1 MQGISFLA
9 KRIAESS
16 YLSRW
21 IVLGID
27 TFLSVFSSLMVYL
40 VLSLF
45 TTMDIVGT
53 VYLYTALAS
62 FVVSIAV
69 FLLFGTYRGIMRHTT
84 MAEVFRLF
92 VALLVKVIVIYIL
105 FILLEWKLG
114 KFFISPSKLVILG
127 VIDLVFSLFALVLL
141 RVILI
146 YVYTMFMAAVSKY
159 SKRVLIYGDD
169 SRSLSLATYLSKKAY
184 AEYRIIGYIV
194 VDDQIRKLKITGL
207 PVYTVDSYEYFE
219 SIVNKKN
226 IDAIIFPDQKQALEE
241 KDRLINYCIKERVR
255 VMLLPQLSEMSSD
268 KKMFST
274 QLRDIKIED
283 LLGREEI
290 TINMEEIADFLNNK
304 VVMVTG
310 AAGSIGSEL
319 CRLVSSFNIKE
330 LVLVDNAE
338 TPLHNIQLEMI
349 DTENDRGEYDLE
361 KINAKYKFLLADVRN
376 RRRINSI
383 FDRYQPQIVFH
394 AAAYKHVPMVEG
406 NPTEAV
412 NVNVIG
418 TKVVADA
425 ALRIGVE
432 KMIMVSTDKAVNPT
446 NVMGASKRI
455 AEIYVQSLSKAVMAG
470 KVEGKTKFITTRF
483 GNVLGSN
490 GSVIPRFRDQIM
502 AGGPVT
508 VTHKDIIRYFM
519 TIPEACRLVLEAA
532 TMGDGYEI
540 FVFDMG
546 QPVKIADLARNMIA
560 LSGYEPDVDIKIK
573 YTGLRPGEK
582 LYEELLNEKELTIE
596 TDHKKISIAKVR
608 SYEYDEVLEQI
619 LELKAAAKESKF
631 YDSVKIMKRIVPEF
645 KSQNSVY
652 AQLDKGSEANNKE
665 Q

>member
-1 MQGISFLA
+1 MEGIKSIA
-9 KRIAESS
+9 RKIAESS

-21 IVLGID
+21 VVLGID
-27 TFLSVFSSLMVYL
+27 SVLSVFSSMMVYL
-40 VLSLF
+40 LLSYFITISIAPLVYVNLAVISL
-45 TTMDIVGT
+45 IV
-53 VYLYTALAS
+53 S
-62 FVVSIAV
+62 VSI
-69 FLLFGTYRGIMRHTT
+69 FLLCGTYRGIMRHTT
-84 MAEVFRLF
+84 MHEILRLF
-92 VALLVKVIVIYIL
+92 VALSIKDIIMFIV
-105 FILLEWKLG
+105 LLSLG
-114 KFFISPSKLVILG
+114 KYIGIGETAPIKLFMIQLLDLVI
-127 VIDLVFSLFALVLL
+127 SLSALILL
-141 RVILI
+141 RVVLI
-146 YVYTMFMAAVSKY
+146 YVYTLFMAAISNV

-169 SRSLSLATYLSKKAY
+169 ERALSLATYLSNKAY
-184 AEYRIIGYIV
+184 AEYRIVGFV
-194 VDDQIRKLKITGL
+194 VVEDSIKKLKISGL
-207 PVYTVDSYEYFE
+207 PVFTVGSYEYFRNV
-219 SIVNKKN
+219 IGKKGVNT
-226 IDAIIFPDQKQALEE
+226 IIFPDQKQALEE
-241 KDRLINYCIKERVR
+241 RDRLISFCIKEHVK
-255 VMLLPQLSEMSSD
+255 VMLLPQMTEVENS

-274 QLRDIKIED
+274 QVREIRIED

-290 TINMEEIADFLNNK
+290 FVNMEEISSFLNNK
-304 VVMVTG
+304 IVMVTG

-319 CRLVSSFNIKE
+319 CRLISSFGIKQ
-330 LVLVDNAE
+330 LLLVDNAE
-338 TPLHNIQLEMI
+338 TPLHNVQLELT
-349 DTENDRGEYDLE
+349 DKENE
-361 KINAKYKFLLADVRN
+361 KGNGLDYVAEKYKFLLADVRN
-376 RRRINSI
+376 RVRVNAI
-383 FDRYQPQIVFH
+383 FDKYQPQIVFH
-394 AAAYKHVPMVEG
+394 AAAYKHVPMMEN
-406 NPTEAV
+406 NPTEAI
-412 NVNVIG
+412 NVNVVG

-455 AEIYVQSLSKAVMAG
+455 AEIYVQSLSKAVIAG
-470 KVEGKTKFITTRF
+470 KVEGHTKFVTTRF

-490 GSVIPRFRDQIM
+490 GSVIPRFREQIM

-546 QPVKIADLARNMIA
+546 TPVRIADLARNMIA

-608 SYEYDEVLEQI
+608 NYEYSDVLEKI
-619 LELKAAAKESKF
+619 LELKAIAKASKF
-631 YDSVKIMKRIVPEF
+631 YEAVNMMKEIVPEF

-652 AQLDKGSEANNKE
+652 SEIDKLNEKS
-665 Q
+665 QD

>member
-1 MQGISFLA
+1 MEGIKSIA
-9 KRIAESS
+9 RKIAESS

-21 IVLGID
+21 VVLGID
-27 TFLSVFSSLMVYL
+27 SVLSVFSSMMVYL
-40 VLSLF
+40 LLSYFITISIAPLVYVNLAVISL
-45 TTMDIVGT
+45 IV
-53 VYLYTALAS
+53 S
-62 FVVSIAV
+62 VSI
-69 FLLFGTYRGIMRHTT
+69 FLLCGTYRGIMRHTT
-84 MAEVFRLF
+84 MYEILRLF
-92 VALLVKVIVIYIL
+92 VALSIKDIIMFIV
-105 FILLEWKLG
+105 LLSLG
-114 KFFISPSKLVILG
+114 KYIGIGETAPIKLFMIQLLDLVI
-127 VIDLVFSLFALVLL
+127 SLSALILL
-141 RVILI
+141 RVVLI
-146 YVYTMFMAAVSKY
+146 YVYTLFMAAISNV

-169 SRSLSLATYLSKKAY
+169 ERALSLATYLSNKAY
-184 AEYRIIGYIV
+184 AEYRIVGFV
-194 VDDQIRKLKITGL
+194 VVEDSIKKLKISGL
-207 PVYTVDSYEYFE
+207 PVFTVGSYEYFRNV
-219 SIVNKKN
+219 IGKKGVNT
-226 IDAIIFPDQKQALEE
+226 IIFPDQKQALEE
-241 KDRLINYCIKERVR
+241 RDRLISFCIKEHVK
-255 VMLLPQLSEMSSD
+255 VMLLPQMTEVENS

-274 QLRDIKIED
+274 QVREIRIED

-290 TINMEEIADFLNNK
+290 FVNMEEISSFLNNK
-304 VVMVTG
+304 IVMVTG

-319 CRLVSSFNIKE
+319 CRLISSFGIKQ
-330 LVLVDNAE
+330 LLLVDNAE
-338 TPLHNIQLEMI
+338 TPLHNVQLELT
-349 DTENDRGEYDLE
+349 DKENE
-361 KINAKYKFLLADVRN
+361 KGNGLDYVAEKYKFLLADVRN
-376 RRRINSI
+376 RVRVNAI
-383 FDRYQPQIVFH
+383 FDKYQPQIVFH
-394 AAAYKHVPMVEG
+394 AAAYKHVPMMEN
-406 NPTEAV
+406 NPTEAI
-412 NVNVIG
+412 NVNVVG

-455 AEIYVQSLSKAVMAG
+455 AEIYVQSLSKAVIAG
-470 KVEGKTKFITTRF
+470 KVEGHTKFVTTRF

-490 GSVIPRFRDQIM
+490 GSVIPRFREQIM

-546 QPVKIADLARNMIA
+546 TPVRIADLARNMIA

-608 SYEYDEVLEQI
+608 NYEYSDVLEKI
-619 LELKAAAKESKF
+619 LELKAIAKASKF
-631 YDSVKIMKRIVPEF
+631 YEAVKMMKEIVPEF

-652 AQLDKGSEANNKE
+652 SEIDKLNEKS
-665 Q
+665 QD

>member
-1 MQGISFLA
+1 MEGIKSIA
-9 KRIAESS
+9 RKIAESS

-21 IVLGID
+21 VVLGID
-27 TFLSVFSSLMVYL
+27 SVLSVFSSMMVYL
-40 VLSLF
+40 LLSYFITISIAPLVYVNLAVISL
-45 TTMDIVGT
+45 IV
-53 VYLYTALAS
+53 S
-62 FVVSIAV
+62 VSI
-69 FLLFGTYRGIMRHTT
+69 FLLCGTYRGIMRHTT
-84 MAEVFRLF
+84 MHEILRLF
-92 VALLVKVIVIYIL
+92 VALSIKDIIMFIV
-105 FILLEWKLG
+105 LLSLG
-114 KFFISPSKLVILG
+114 KYIGIGETAPIKLFMIQLLDLVI
-127 VIDLVFSLFALVLL
+127 SLSALILL
-141 RVILI
+141 RVVLI
-146 YVYTMFMAAVSKY
+146 YVYTLFMAAISNV

-169 SRSLSLATYLSKKAY
+169 ERALSLATYLSNKAY
-184 AEYRIIGYIV
+184 AEYRIVGFV
-194 VDDQIRKLKITGL
+194 VVEDSIKKLKISGL
-207 PVYTVDSYEYFE
+207 PVFTVGSYEYFRNV
-219 SIVNKKN
+219 IGKKGVNT
-226 IDAIIFPDQKQALEE
+226 IIFPDQKQALEE
-241 KDRLINYCIKERVR
+241 RDRLISFCIKEHVK
-255 VMLLPQLSEMSSD
+255 VMLLPQMTEVENS

-274 QLRDIKIED
+274 QVREIRIED

-290 TINMEEIADFLNNK
+290 FVNMEEISSFLNNK
-304 VVMVTG
+304 IVMVTG

-319 CRLVSSFNIKE
+319 CRLISSFGIKQ
-330 LVLVDNAE
+330 LLLVDNAE
-338 TPLHNIQLEMI
+338 TPLHNVQLELT
-349 DTENDRGEYDLE
+349 DKENE
-361 KINAKYKFLLADVRN
+361 KGNGLDYVAEKYKFLLADVRN
-376 RRRINSI
+376 RVRVNAI
-383 FDRYQPQIVFH
+383 FDKYQPQIVFH
-394 AAAYKHVPMVEG
+394 AAAYKHVPMMEN
-406 NPTEAV
+406 NPTEAI
-412 NVNVIG
+412 NVNVVG

-455 AEIYVQSLSKAVMAG
+455 AEIYVQSLSKAVIAG
-470 KVEGKTKFITTRF
+470 KVEGHTKYVTTRF

-490 GSVIPRFRDQIM
+490 GSVIPRFREQIM

-546 QPVKIADLARNMIA
+546 TPVRIADLARNMIA

-608 SYEYDEVLEQI
+608 NYEYSDVLEKI
-619 LELKAAAKESKF
+619 LELKAIAKASKF
-631 YDSVKIMKRIVPEF
+631 YEAVKMMKEIVPEF

-652 AQLDKGSEANNKE
+652 SEIDKLNEKS
-665 Q
+665 QD

>member
-1 MQGISFLA
+1 MEGIKSIA
-9 KRIAESS
+9 RKIAESS

-21 IVLGID
+21 VVLGID
-27 TFLSVFSSLMVYL
+27 SVLSVFSSMMVYL
-40 VLSLF
+40 LLSYFITISIAPLVYVNLAVISL
-45 TTMDIVGT
+45 IV
-53 VYLYTALAS
+53 S
-62 FVVSIAV
+62 VSI
-69 FLLFGTYRGIMRHTT
+69 FLLCGTYRGIMRHTT
-84 MAEVFRLF
+84 MHEILRLF
-92 VALLVKVIVIYIL
+92 VALSIKDIIMFIV
-105 FILLEWKLG
+105 LLSLG
-114 KFFISPSKLVILG
+114 KYIGIGETAPIKLFMIQLLDLVI
-127 VIDLVFSLFALVLL
+127 SLSALILL
-141 RVILI
+141 RVVLI
-146 YVYTMFMAAVSKY
+146 YVYTLFMAAISNV

-169 SRSLSLATYLSKKAY
+169 ERALSLATYLSNKAY
-184 AEYRIIGYIV
+184 AEYRIVGYV
-194 VDDQIRKLKITGL
+194 VVEDSIKKLKISGL
-207 PVYTVDSYEYFE
+207 PVFTVGSYEYFRNV
-219 SIVNKKN
+219 IGKKGVNT
-226 IDAIIFPDQKQALEE
+226 IIFPDQKQALEE
-241 KDRLINYCIKERVR
+241 RDRLISFCIKEHVK
-255 VMLLPQLSEMSSD
+255 VMLLPQMTEVENS

-274 QLRDIKIED
+274 QVREIRIED

-290 TINMEEIADFLNNK
+290 FVNMEEISSFLNNK
-304 VVMVTG
+304 IVMVTG

-319 CRLVSSFNIKE
+319 CRLISSFGIKQ
-330 LVLVDNAE
+330 LLLVDNAE
-338 TPLHNIQLEMI
+338 TPLHNVQLELT
-349 DTENDRGEYDLE
+349 DKENE
-361 KINAKYKFLLADVRN
+361 KGNGLDYVAEKYKFLLADVRN
-376 RRRINSI
+376 RVRVNAI
-383 FDRYQPQIVFH
+383 FDKYQPQIVFH
-394 AAAYKHVPMVEG
+394 AAAYKHVPMMEN
-406 NPTEAV
+406 NPTEAI
-412 NVNVIG
+412 NVNVVG

-455 AEIYVQSLSKAVMAG
+455 AEIYVQSLSKAVIAG
-470 KVEGKTKFITTRF
+470 KVEGHTKFVTTRF

-490 GSVIPRFRDQIM
+490 GSVIPRFREQIM

-546 QPVKIADLARNMIA
+546 TPVRIADLARNMIA

-608 SYEYDEVLEQI
+608 NYEYSDVLEKI
-619 LELKAAAKESKF
+619 LELKAIAKASKF
-631 YDSVKIMKRIVPEF
+631 YEAVKMMKEIVPEF

-652 AQLDKGSEANNKE
+652 SEIDKLNEKS
-665 Q
+665 QD

>member
-1 MQGISFLA
+1 MEGIKSIA
-9 KRIAESS
+9 RKIAESS

-21 IVLGID
+21 VVLGID
-27 TFLSVFSSLMVYL
+27 SVLSVFSSMMVYL
-40 VLSLF
+40 LLSYFITISIAPL
-45 TTMDIVGT
+45 
-53 VYLYTALAS
+53 VYVNLAVIS
-62 FVVSIAV
+62 LVVSVSI
-69 FLLFGTYRGIMRHTT
+69 FLLCGTYRGIMRHTT
-84 MAEVFRLF
+84 MHEILRLF
-92 VALLVKVIVIYIL
+92 VALSIKVIII
-105 FILLEWKLG
+105 FIVLLSLG
-114 KFFISPSKLVILG
+114 KYIGIGETSPIKLIMIQLLDLVI
-127 VIDLVFSLFALVLL
+127 SLFALVVL
-141 RVILI
+141 RVVLI
-146 YVYTMFMAAVSKY
+146 YVYTLFMAAISNV

-169 SRSLSLATYLSKKAY
+169 ERALSLATYLSNKAY
-184 AEYRIIGYIV
+184 AEYRIVGFV
-194 VDDQIRKLKITGL
+194 VVENSIKKLKISGL
-207 PVYTVDSYEYFE
+207 PVFTVGSYEYFRNLIE
-219 SIVNKKN
+219 KKGVNT
-226 IDAIIFPDQKQALEE
+226 IIFPDQKQALEE
-241 KDRLINYCIKERVR
+241 RDRLISFCIKEHVK
-255 VMLLPQLSEMSSD
+255 VMLLPQMTEVENS

-274 QLRDIKIED
+274 QVREIRIED

-290 TINMEEIADFLNNK
+290 FVNMEEISSFLNNK
-304 VVMVTG
+304 IVMVTG

-319 CRLVSSFNIKE
+319 CRLISSFGIKQ
-330 LVLVDNAE
+330 LLLVDNAE
-338 TPLHNIQLEMI
+338 TPLHNVQLELT
-349 DTENDRGEYDLE
+349 DKENE
-361 KINAKYKFLLADVRN
+361 KGNGLDYVAEKYKFLLADVRN
-376 RRRINSI
+376 RVRVNAI
-383 FDRYQPQIVFH
+383 FDKYQPQIVFH
-394 AAAYKHVPMVEG
+394 AAAYKHVPMMEN
-406 NPTEAV
+406 NPTEAI
-412 NVNVIG
+412 NVNVVG

-455 AEIYVQSLSKAVMAG
+455 AEIYVQSLSKAVIAG
-470 KVEGKTKFITTRF
+470 KVEGHTKFVTTRF

-490 GSVIPRFRDQIM
+490 GSVIPRFREQIM

-546 QPVKIADLARNMIA
+546 TPVRIADLARNMIA

-608 SYEYDEVLEQI
+608 NYEYSDVLEKI
-619 LELKAAAKESKF
+619 LELKAIAKASKF
-631 YDSVKIMKRIVPEF
+631 YEAVKMMKEIVPEF

-652 AQLDKGSEANNKE
+652 SEIDKLNEKS
-665 Q
+665 QD

>member
-1 MQGISFLA
+1 MNGIKSIA
-9 KRIAESS
+9 RKIAESP

-21 IVLGID
+21 VVLGID
-27 TFLSVFSSLMVYL
+27 SVLSVFSSMMVYL
-40 VLSLF
+40 LLSYFITISIAPLVYVNLAVISL
-45 TTMDIVGT
+45 IV
-53 VYLYTALAS
+53 S
-62 FVVSIAV
+62 VSI
-69 FLLFGTYRGIMRHTT
+69 FLLCGTYRGIMRHTT
-84 MAEVFRLF
+84 MHEILRLF
-92 VALLVKVIVIYIL
+92 VALSIKDIIMFIV
-105 FILLEWKLG
+105 LLSLG
-114 KFFISPSKLVILG
+114 KYIGIGETAPIKLFMIQLLDLVI
-127 VIDLVFSLFALVLL
+127 SLFALVVL
-141 RVILI
+141 RVVLI
-146 YVYTMFMAAVSKY
+146 YVYTLFMAAISNV

-169 SRSLSLATYLSKKAY
+169 ERALSLATYLSNKAY
-184 AEYRIIGYIV
+184 AEYRIVGFV
-194 VDDQIRKLKITGL
+194 VVEDSIKKLKISGL
-207 PVYTVDSYEYFE
+207 PVFTVGSYEYFRNVIE
-219 SIVNKKN
+219 KKGVNT
-226 IDAIIFPDQKQALEE
+226 IIFPDQKQALEE
-241 KDRLINYCIKERVR
+241 RDRLISFCIKEHIK
-255 VMLLPQLSEMSSD
+255 VMLLPQMTEVENS

-274 QLRDIKIED
+274 QVREIRIED

-290 TINMEEIADFLNNK
+290 FVNMEEISSFLNNK
-304 VVMVTG
+304 IVMVTG

-319 CRLVSSFNIKE
+319 CRLISSFGIKQ
-330 LVLVDNAE
+330 LLLVDNAE
-338 TPLHNIQLEMI
+338 TPLHNVQLELT
-349 DTENDRGEYDLE
+349 DKENE
-361 KINAKYKFLLADVRN
+361 KGNGLDYVAEKYKFLLADVRN
-376 RRRINSI
+376 RVRVNAI
-383 FDRYQPQIVFH
+383 FDKYQPQIVFH
-394 AAAYKHVPMVEG
+394 AAAYKHVPMMEN
-406 NPTEAV
+406 NPTEAI
-412 NVNVIG
+412 NVNVVG

-455 AEIYVQSLSKAVMAG
+455 AEIYVQSLSKAVIAG
-470 KVEGKTKFITTRF
+470 KVEGHTKFVTTRF

-490 GSVIPRFRDQIM
+490 GSVIPRFREQIM

-546 QPVKIADLARNMIA
+546 TPVRIADLARNMIA

-608 SYEYDEVLEQI
+608 NYEYSDVLEKI
-619 LELKAAAKESKF
+619 LELKAIAKASKF
-631 YDSVKIMKRIVPEF
+631 YEAVKMMKEIVPEF

-652 AQLDKGSEANNKE
+652 SEIDKLNEKS
-665 Q
+665 QD

>member
-1 MQGISFLA
+1 MQGISSLA

-27 TFLSVFSSLMVYL
+27 TILSVLSSLIVYL
-40 VLSLF
+40 LLSYFVTIGFDLRL
-45 TTMDIVGT
+45 
-53 VYLYTALAS
+53 YLYLTLAS
-62 FVVSIAV
+62 LLISACV
-69 FLLFGTYRGIMRHTT
+69 FIIFGTYRGIMRHTT
-84 MAEVFRLF
+84 MHEIFRLF
-92 VALLVKVIVIYIL
+92 VALFCKV
-105 FILLEWKLG
+105 
-114 KFFISPSKLVILG
+114 G
-127 VIDLVFSLFALVLL
+127 VIFLLFVIIQFNSDKYLVSVPQLFVLLIMDLVLSLSALVLL
-141 RVILI
+141 RVFLI
-146 YVYTMFMAAVSKY
+146 YIYTMFMAAVSQY
-159 SKRVLIYGDD
+159 SNRVLIYGDD
-169 SRSLSLATYLSKKAY
+169 NRSLSLATYLSKKSY
-184 AEYRIIGYIV
+184 AEYRIVGYV
-194 VDDQIRKLKITGL
+194 VFDTVVRKLKITGL
-207 PVYTVDSYEYFE
+207 PVYSIDSYEYFKHVIE
-219 SIVNKKN
+219 SKNVN
-226 IDAIIFPDQKQALEE
+226 AIIFPDQKQALEE
-241 KDRLINYCIKERVR
+241 KDRLIKYCIDHRLK
-255 VMLLPQLSEMSSD
+255 VMLLPQLSEMDSN
-268 KKMFST
+268 KKMFNT
-274 QLRDIKIED
+274 QIRNIKIED

-290 TINMEEIADFLNNK
+290 TINMAEISSFLENK
-304 VVMVTG
+304 TVMVTG

-319 CRLVSSFNIKE
+319 CRLISSFNIKE
-330 LVLVDNAE
+330 LLLVDNAE
-338 TPLHNIQLEMI
+338 TPLHNIQLEII
-349 DTENDRGEYDLE
+349 DIENNKGNYDLE
-361 KINAKYKFLLADVRN
+361 KINNRYKFLLADVRN

-394 AAAYKHVPMVEG
+394 AAAYKHVPMVES
-406 NPTEAV
+406 NPTEAI
-412 NVNVIG
+412 NVNVVG

-455 AEIYVQSLSKAVMAG
+455 AEIYVQSLSKAVIAG
-470 KVEGKTKFITTRF
+470 KVEGKTQFITTRF

-532 TMGDGYEI
+532 TMGEGYEI

-582 LYEELLNEKELTIE
+582 LYEELLNEKEHTIE
-596 TDHKKISIAKVR
+596 TEHKKIFIAKVR
-608 SYEYDEVLEQI
+608 SYEYSDVLEQI
-619 LELKAAAKESKF
+619 LELKATAKESKF

-652 AQLDKGSEANNKE
+652 SKLDEELKSEMKN
-665 Q
+665 